1 MDDKEDK
8 NEQIFSKKGAIKYCC
23 ESCDY
28 ITFRKANIDRH
39 LSTGKHQRMTK
50 EDNGGQK
57 RAKGAKNEQF
67 YRFICCCGKE
77 YKHRQGLWKHKT
89 KCDEYDEEFF
99 KNNLNNSNTINK
111 NIKLSEKEMIDI
123 LVEQNK
129 KLMSLLENGT
139 NNTNNT
145 NNLINNCNNTVNN
158 KTFNLNV
165 YLNETCKDAM
175 NISEFISSID
185 INLEDLENTGRKG
198 YVEGISNIF
207 FKNLNNLESHM
218 RPIHCSDSKRE
229 IMYIKDNNK
238 WEKETDSKPILTK
251 AIKLIANEN
260 IKQIKNWRDK
270 YPDCT
275 QADSRKNDLYLKIV
289 SNSMNGLT
297 EEEGKRNI
305 QKIISN
311 VAKGVTID
319 KY

>member
-8 NEQIFSKKGAIKYCC
+8 NQQISSKKTATKYYC
-23 ESCDY
+23 EICDFN
-28 ITFRKANIDRH
+28 TFRKSNYNDH
-39 LSTGKHQRMTK
+39 LFTAKHQRMTK

-57 RAKGAKNEQF
+57 GAKTAKFQQLTKF
-67 YRFICCCGKE
+67 KCCCGKE
-77 YKHRQGLWKHKT
+77 YKYRQGLWKHRIV
-89 KCDEYDEEFF
+89 CDEY
-99 KNNLNNSNTINK
+99 NSNSDTMEVDK
-111 NIKLSEKEMIDI
+111 NIQLTEKELIDI

-129 KLMSLLENGT
+129 KLMNLLETGT

-145 NNLINNCNNTVNN
+145 NNLMNNCNNTINN

-175 NISEFISSID
+175 NISDFISSID
-185 INLEDLENTGRKG
+185 LNLEDLENTGRKG

-207 FKNLNNLESHM
+207 FKNLNNLETHM

-229 IMYIKDNNK
+229 ILYIKENDK
-238 WEKETDSKPILTK
+238 WEKETDNKPILTK
-251 AIKLIANEN
+251 AIKTIANEN
-260 IKQIKNWRDK
+260 IKQIKHWRDK

-275 QADSRKNDLYLKIV
+275 KSDSRKNDLYLQIV

-311 VAKGVTID
+311 VAKGVIIE